1 MENNVEEVF
10 ITTGNHVAATDYE
23 LSYAADAFVLVVNR
37 SRDDF
42 FKVQMKDA
50 IGYISPLRIRAADS
64 GGKVNVP
71 AWAVSFVCWLG
82 PYHRLL
88 GVHISPRLVAQTRSP
103 YDLINYGHPSVVT
116 CLAYA
121 ADKEKV
127 RFPSNGRVGGK
138 GGLRG
143 RTRAGGKGGLRGKRV
158 GLEGK
163 GGLRLKVKKRGHSL
177 CRSSAPLRDVTD
189 TRPRPSRCA
198 GQLHGVRV
206 EPALG
211 VASGTGCAE
220 PVQGPAGRGR
230 RRTRW
235 PCAARRPAHGAPAG
249 VAARCALP
257 PPAVQHVRR
266 PPDGTAR
273 RQPAKRRNRSADAVT
288 VRVGVREVAV
298 QARSR
303 SHRVQGRRRRGRPRM
318 AQGDV
323 AGREDLL
330 LFARQL

>member
-64 GGKVNVP
+64 GGKVSVP
-71 AWAVSFVCWLG
+71 ACAVSFVCWLG

-163 GGLRLKVKKRGHSL
+163 GGLRLKVKKGGTH
-177 CRSSAPLRDVTD
+177 CAG
-189 TRPRPSRCA
+189 RPRPCVMLQTRD
-198 GQLHGVRV
+198 
-206 EPALG
+206 
-211 VASGTGCAE
+211 
-220 PVQGPAGRGR
+220 RGR
-230 RRTRW
+230 RVALGSFMESASSRHSVSQAGPVAQSPSKARPAEAAAEPAGLAPPGGPPTGRLPASPPAARYRLQRFNTSDGLQTVRPAGSLPSAGTAPLMRL
-235 PCAARRPAHGAPAG
+235 PCAW
-249 VAARCALP
+249 VC
-257 PPAVQHVRR
+257 
-266 PPDGTAR
+266 
-273 RQPAKRRNRSADAVT
+273 
-288 VRVGVREVAV
+288 
-298 QARSR
+298 
-303 SHRVQGRRRRGRPRM
+303 GR
-318 AQGDV
+318 
-323 AGREDLL
+323 
-330 LFARQL
+330 